1 MAEAG
6 ATENEIAAKL
16 GHSDTRSASIYTKG
30 ANQQRLADA
39 AIRRH
44 TQQSASQNTVAG
56 QTPEENP
63 MFSGENKRGGG
74 PGGT

>member
-30 ANQQRLADA
+30 ADQQRLADA
-39 AIRRH
+39 AIRRYSE
-44 TQQSASQNTVAG
+44 QSAPLFSSAG
-56 QTPEENP
+56 QFSSENSMKSTPKLAGGG
-63 MFSGENKRGGG
+63 SGE
-74 PGGT
+74 T